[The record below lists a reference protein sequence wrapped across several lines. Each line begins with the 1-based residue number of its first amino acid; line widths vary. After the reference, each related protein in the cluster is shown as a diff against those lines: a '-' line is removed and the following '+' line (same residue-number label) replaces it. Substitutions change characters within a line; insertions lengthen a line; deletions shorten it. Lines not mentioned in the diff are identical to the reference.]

1 MSESAEVV
9 IIGGGIVGCAAA
21 YYLAKRGVPA
31 VVCEKGE
38 VAGEQSSRNWGFV
51 RQQGRDPAEIPV
63 MMECNRIWR
72 GLEAEIEAD
81 IEWIQGGNLVLGDDE
96 ARMAEFEGWVEEARQ
111 HQLDSRVLTRK
122 EIEDLIPGIS
132 TSAVG
137 GLYTPSDG
145 QAEPH
150 KAPAAIRRAA
160 ERLGATFHEDR
171 AVLAV
176 ETEGG
181 AVSGVVT
188 ESGEIKARTV
198 ICAAGAWSG
207 RLARTM
213 GLFLPQIW
221 ARGTVARTTP
231 AKAMTPA
238 GVWAGLAFRQLRD
251 GSFNI
256 ASGTGADHDITLESL
271 RNFLPFLPNYR
282 KNRGFISP
290 RLGKPFI
297 AHLPGRLSRAA
308 QGREYTRMRTL
319 DPPPNPA
326 RVANAL
332 ETLRQTFPDMGEV
345 SVVRSWAGY
354 IDFTPDM
361 LPVIDSLERPS
372 GFIFAT
378 GFSGHGFGMG
388 PIAGRL
394 AAELALD
401 GQGSLD
407 THAFRFARFSDG
419 TRLTPRNVI

>member
-1 MSESAEVV
+1 M
-9 IIGGGIVGCAAA
+9 
-21 YYLAKRGVPA
+21 
-31 VVCEKGE
+31 
-38 VAGEQSSRNWGFV
+38 
-51 RQQGRDPAEIPV
+51 
-63 MMECNRIWR
+63 
-72 GLEAEIEAD
+72 
-81 IEWIQGGNLVLGDDE
+81 
-96 ARMAEFEGWVEEARQ
+96 
-111 HQLDSRVLTRK
+111 
-122 EIEDLIPGIS
+122 
-132 TSAVG
+132 G

-145 QAEPH
+145 QAEPA
-150 KAPAAIRRAA
+150 KVAPAIRRAA
-160 ERLGATFHEDR
+160 ARLGATFYENR
-171 AVLAV
+171 AVLSV
-176 ETEGG
+176 ETAGG

-188 ESGEIKARTV
+188 ESGEIETGTV

-221 ARGTVARTTP
+221 VRATVARTTP

-256 ASGTGADHDITLESL
+256 ASGTGTDHDITLESL
-271 RNFLPFLPNYR
+271 QNFRPFLPSYR
-282 KNRGFISP
+282 KNRGLVTP
-290 RLGKPFI
+290 RLGKAFLD
-297 AHLPGRLSRAA
+297 HLPGRLSRAA

-319 DPPPNPA
+319 DPPPNPT

-332 ETLRQTFPDMGEV
+332 QTLRQTFPDMGAV

-361 LPVIDSLERPS
+361 LPVIDGLANPS

-401 GQGSLD
+401 GQASMD
-407 THAFRFARFSDG
+407 IHPFRFARFSDG
-419 TRLTPRNVI
+419 TRLETRNVI

>member
-31 VVCEKGE
+31 TVCEKGV

-51 RQQGRDPAEIPV
+51 RQQGRDPVEIPL
-63 MMECNRIWR
+63 MIECNRMWR

-96 ARMAEFEGWVEEARQ
+96 ARMAEFEGWVEEARR
-111 HQLDSRVLTRK
+111 HQLESRVLTRK
-122 EIEDLIPGIS
+122 EIESLIPGIR

-145 QAEPH
+145 QAEPQ
-150 KAPAAIRRAA
+150 KVAPAIRRAA

-171 AVLAV
+171 AVLSV
-176 ETEGG
+176 ETERG

-188 ESGEIKARTV
+188 ESGEISTRSV

-213 GLFLPQIW
+213 GLVLPQIW
-221 ARGTVARTTP
+221 VRATVARTTP
-231 AKAMTPA
+231 AKAVTPA

-271 RNFLPFLPNYR
+271 RNFPPFLPAYR
-282 KNRGFISP
+282 QNRGFLTP
-290 RLGKPFI
+290 RLGRPFLD
-297 AHLPGRLSRAA
+297 HLPGRFSRAA
-308 QGREYTRMRTL
+308 QGREYMRMRTL

-332 ETLRQTFPDMGEV
+332 ATLHQTFPGLGEV

-361 LPVIDSLERPS
+361 LPVIDRLERPA
-372 GFIFAT
+372 GFILAT

-401 GQGSLD
+401 GRASLD

-419 TRLTPRNVI
+419 TRLAPRNVI